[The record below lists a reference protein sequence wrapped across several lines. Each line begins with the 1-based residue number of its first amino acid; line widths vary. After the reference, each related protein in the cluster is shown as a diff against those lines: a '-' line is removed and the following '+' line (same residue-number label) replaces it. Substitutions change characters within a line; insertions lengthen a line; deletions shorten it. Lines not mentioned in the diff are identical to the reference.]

1 MEVGARRFGD
11 VAELYADPS
20 KAKTVLNWQ
29 TTLGL
34 EEMIRDSW
42 NRQSKNPEGYEE
54 N

>member
-1 MEVGARRFGD
+1 MEIEARRFGD

-20 KAKTVLNWQ
+20 KAKAALKWQ

-42 NRQSKNPEGYEE
+42 NWQSKNPEGYEE